1 MQSRSRLA
9 ALAPV
14 AIGGMRPWQPL
25 NPCAPRA
32 KYAAVFAEH
41 PIPLSLAIMRGGVDV
56 SQSACV
62 IAAVTE
68 SWPQPA
74 QRVDMPPS

>member
-14 AIGGMRPWQPL
+14 AIGGMRPWHPL
-25 NPCAPRA
+25 KPCAPRA
-32 KYAAVFAEH
+32 KYAAVLAEQ
-41 PIPLSLAIMRGGVDV
+41 PMPLSLAIMRGGVAV
-56 SQSACV
+56 SHSACV

-68 SWPQPA
+68 SCPHPA
-74 QRVDMPPS
+74 HSVDMPPS